1 MLLTSLPKQNNIY
14 NCYNNVKIKIKYMKN
29 YNNDDDDS
37 LLKIKQYYNS
47 NTENNDNYFRF
58 VII

>member
-1 MLLTSLPKQNNIY
+1 
-14 NCYNNVKIKIKYMKN
+14 MKN
-29 YNNDDDDS
+29 YNNDDDS

-47 NTENNDNYFRF
+47 NTKNNDNYFRF